1 MKKNL
6 ERRKTPFK
14 IKVVLQIFTLLV
26 FGLSYGQ
33 DISISGTVSDK
44 SGLGIP
50 GVNVVVKG
58 TTNGVVTDFDG
69 NYSISA
75 QNGAVLVFSYIGYTT
90 KEISVDGQSVLDVIL
105 AEDVTSLDEVVIVGY
120 GAVEKKSLTGS
131 VAAVD
136 ESDFIQGFNVTA
148 SQAIQGKVAGLNIQE
163 GSGAPGGSARITIRG
178 NTSIAANT
186 QPLFIVDG
194 VPIGS
199 GGSSG
204 ASAGGV
210 NSVNTVNPFD
220 YLNPN
225 DIKSISVL
233 KGPSAIAIYG
243 NRGSNGVILVT
254 TNSGTAQR
262 GYVNFGMTTT
272 VTTPGKRIDVFT
284 ADEYRAQ
291 AQELGLTF
299 TDFGASTDWQ
309 DEIVSTAFTTQY
321 NLSAGGGNEKSTYF
335 GSMSWTN
342 EEGTVLGSENKRLTG
357 RVRLTQKAFNDRL
370 NVDLNLNFSSISTD
384 FSPVQ
389 VNGGGSAT
397 PPIFGMALKYN
408 PTAPVYNED
417 GSFFEV
423 GLPNREFWNPVAFA
437 LQQTDNL
444 KRSTFVSGI
453 DIGYD
458 LVPEKLRVNGK
469 FNYFRENALRTIL
482 YPPDTQRG
490 LDAGGG
496 LALKRDTNNSNYLGE
511 ATLSYTDTFGG
522 NHNIDTVAGYSY
534 QDFYF
539 DGTEVRQ
546 TDLLS
551 DAIGV
556 NIIGLGDPNS
566 LTANVFE
573 SPTNRIK
580 SFFGRVNYDFSKKY
594 FLTAVFRRDGS
605 SRFSRGE
612 PWGNFPSFAA
622 AWRISEEGA
631 LANSNTLNELKLRAE
646 WGVVGSNNI
655 PGLETANTLE
665 LSYDG
670 QNYVATPNRIGNSN
684 LTWETTT
691 TTNVGMDFGLFN
703 NRFSGSVDY
712 YKKVTE
718 DLFLIATV
726 PAPTIDGNLL
736 INGGEMENSGLEVSL
751 SGLWVAAQEPGDFN
765 LSTDFVLAYNK
776 NKVTSLSGNGFD
788 TEFISYGSFFG
799 PSFVG
804 DNGFR
809 IEEGE
814 ALHSFYGPE
823 FAGINQDGRETYF
836 TEDGSITDNV
846 NEAEEKYLGNAIPD
860 VTYSLTTSMNYGRFD
875 LSAQL
880 RGAAG
885 AQIVNNTLME
895 WGQPTF
901 LSSGNNIVKQGIL
914 AENAQLTTVHEFS
927 SRFVSDA
934 DFLRL
939 ENLTVGYNFDVDKWD
954 GINKLRLYFSGR
966 NLFTLTGYDGGDPE
980 SFSDSRNDANV
991 SAIYGVD
998 FLNYPRPRIYSIGLN
1013 VNF

>member
-1 MKKNL
+1 MKNQNEK
-6 ERRKTPFK
+6 K
-14 IKVVLQIFTLLV
+14 ITLKQNGFLMVCLLLV
-26 FGLSYGQ
+26 SLFGFSQ
-33 DISISGTVSDK
+33 DITVSGAVVDEA
-44 SGLGIP
+44 GVPIP
-50 GVNVVVKG
+50 AVNVVVKN
-58 TTNGVVTDFDG
+58 TTIGVTSDFDG
-69 NYSISA
+69 NYTI
-75 QNGAVLVFSYIGYTT
+75 NTPNDAVLVFSSLGFATQEVEVQGRSTVNITM
-90 KEISVDGQSVLDVIL
+90 
-105 AEDVTSLDEVVIVGY
+105 AEDVTGLDEVVVVGY
-120 GAVEKKSLTGS
+120 GTQTKKELTSS
-131 VAAVD
+131 VASVG
-136 ESDFIQGFNVTA
+136 EEDFIEGFNVTA

-178 NTSIAANT
+178 NTSIASNT

-199 GGSSG
+199 GGNAG
-204 ASAGGV
+204 ATAGGV
-210 NSVNTVNPFD
+210 NAVNTVNPFD

-243 NRGSNGVILVT
+243 NRGSNGVILIT
-254 TNSGTAQR
+254 TNSGIAQK
-262 GYVNFGMTTT
+262 GYVNFSTVTT
-272 VTTPGKRIDVFT
+272 VTTPGKRIDVFSPE
-284 ADEYRAQ
+284 EYRARA
-291 AQELGLTF
+291 AQENITF
-299 TDFGASTDWQ
+299 TDYGASTDWQ
-309 DEIVSTAFTTQY
+309 DEIVSTAITTQY

-357 RVRLTQKAFNDRL
+357 RVRYTQKALNDRL
-370 NVDLNLNFSSISTD
+370 NFDLNVNYSSISTD

-389 VNGGGSAT
+389 VSGGGSAT

-408 PTAPVYNED
+408 PTAPVYNDD
-417 GSFFEV
+417 GTFFEV
-423 GLPNREFWNPVAFA
+423 GFPNREFWNPVAFA

-444 KRSTFVSGI
+444 KRDTFVSGLNI
-453 DIGYD
+453 TYD
-458 LVPEKLRVNGK
+458 LIPETLKVTGT
-469 FNYFRENALRTIL
+469 FNYFKENALRTL
-482 YPPDTQRG
+482 LFPPNSQRG
-490 LDAGGG
+490 ADAGGG
-496 LALKRDTNNSNYLGE
+496 VALKRTTNNANFLGE
-511 ATLSYTDTFGG
+511 GTLAYTKTFGEK
-522 NHNIDTVAGYSY
+522 NNIDAVIGYSY
-534 QDFYF
+534 QDIYF
-539 DGTEVRQ
+539 DGTQVRQ

-551 DAIGV
+551 DVIGV
-556 NIIGLGDPNS
+556 NIIGQGDPNS
-566 LTANVFE
+566 LAVNVFE

-580 SFFGRVNYDFSKKY
+580 SFFGRINYDFDKKY

-622 AWRISEEGA
+622 AWRLSEEDMFAG
-631 LANSNTLNELKLRAE
+631 SEILNELKIRGE
-646 WGVVGSNNI
+646 WGVVGNNNI
-655 PGLETANTLE
+655 PGLETVSTLQ

-670 QNYVATPNRIGNSN
+670 QSYVATPNRIGNPN

-691 TTNVGMDFGLFN
+691 TTNFGVDFGLFN
-703 NRFSGSVDY
+703 NRLSGSIDY
-712 YKKVTE
+712 YNKVTE
-718 DLFLIATV
+718 DLFLTALV

-736 INGGEMENSGLEVSL
+736 INGGEMTNSGLEVALSSSL
-751 SGLWVAAQEPGDFN
+751 IQAKEPGGFD
-765 LSTDFVLAYNK
+765 LGMDFVMAYNK
-776 NKVTSLSGNGFD
+776 NEITSLEGNGFD

-809 IEEGE
+809 IEEGQ

-823 FAGINQDGRETYF
+823 YAGLNADGNETF
-836 TEDGSITDNV
+836 LTEDGSVTDDITQ
-846 NEAEEKYLGNAIPD
+846 AEEKYLGNAIPD
-860 VTYSLTTSMNYGRFD
+860 VTYSLTANMRYKRFD

-901 LSSGNNIVKQGIL
+901 LSSGNNIVRGGIL
-914 AENAQLTTVHEFS
+914 EPNANLTTVHEFS

-939 ENLTVGYNFDVDKWD
+939 ENLSLGYNFNVDKLN
-954 GINKLRLYFSGR
+954 GVNKLRIYFSGR
-966 NLFTLTGYDGGDPE
+966 NLFTITGYEGGDPE